1 MSAQAGDIIKME
13 AILSTTGDKATG
25 PQPPFMGL
33 VGLLRPS

>member
-25 PQPPFMGL
+25 PQPLFMGL
-33 VGLLRPS
+33 VAPL